1 MGVDLCY
8 SWPIARWA
16 VQASKLDMRQAY
28 GQGIEEDA
36 HEGYLDRSREK
47 VDVFEVAKSWTAQVV
62 DEIIEPKDTRKRIIE
77 GLQITRNKQEKLP
90 RRAKKHGTPP
100 T

>member
-1 MGVDLCY
+1 M
-8 SWPIARWA
+8 
-16 VQASKLDMRQAY
+16 DMRQAY

-47 VDVFEVAKSWTAQVV
+47 VDVFDVAKSWTAQVV